1 MSVSTVS
8 TTTPPTD
15 RTSLRDKD
23 SSGFAL
29 PGDGEEISA
38 GIKPAPIPVSRY
50 GDLGMKPVN
59 LALVPGMEW
68 MADYNHMEVTEYHE
82 SLATYHRRLFDFAS
96 EILGRD
102 GKPARVGGLS
112 GSALDMVRQAA
123 ATQGILPPEKPRS
136 LLLEEAASG
145 KSASPLSENAARGD
159 TDVGIITIMLPAEE
173 GGGEQHILVDPAQ
186 WKGLAAQHP
195 PTAVASLLNML
206 DNSAKAVKLNDTM
219 LHGLFGKFMQANS
232 DEGQTWHDKPV
243 SRYGYSLPGTSDRTG
258 PAFMVEAYHGAAL
271 SPEKAM
277 GLAAG
282 LLRLAQAAA
291 PGGNR

>member
-1 MSVSTVS
+1 MSVSAVS
-8 TTTPPTD
+8 TTPSPSE

-23 SSGFAL
+23 SNGFAL
-29 PGDGEEISA
+29 PGAGEEISA
-38 GIKPAPIPVSRY
+38 GIKSTPIPVSRY

-68 MADYNHMEVTEYHE
+68 MADYNHMEVAEYHE
-82 SLATYHRRLFDFAS
+82 SLAAYHRRLFDFAS
-96 EILGRD
+96 EMLGRD

-112 GSALDMVRQAA
+112 GSALDMVQQAA

-136 LLLEEAASG
+136 LLLEEAANG
-145 KSASPLSENAARGD
+145 KSASPLSGNAAKND
-159 TDVGIITIMLPAEE
+159 NDVGVITLLLPAEE
-173 GGGEQHILVDPAQ
+173 GGGEQHIMIDPAQ

-195 PTAVASLLNML
+195 PTAVASLLDML

-219 LHGLFGKFMQANS
+219 LNGLFGKFMQANS
-232 DEGQTWHDKPV
+232 GEGQAWQDKPV
-243 SRYGYSLPGTSDRTG
+243 SRYGYSLPGASDRTG

-291 PGGNR
+291 PGGGR